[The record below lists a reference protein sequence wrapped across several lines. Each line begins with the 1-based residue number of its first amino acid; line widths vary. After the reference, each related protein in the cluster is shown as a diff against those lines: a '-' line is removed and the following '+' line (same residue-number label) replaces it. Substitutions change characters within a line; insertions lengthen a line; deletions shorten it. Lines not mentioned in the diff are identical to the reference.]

1 MDFKLVKEFFD
12 SQNKYKFFYSIVNT
26 ITVVLLMFVF
36 INQFYSFIDEKIT
49 KLYVVLAKKAN
60 IVCFV
65 GLVSII
71 LFGKIV
77 DVIAYKLN
85 NDKTKI
91 ILLTIKDLCDI
102 LIRLL
107 IIVELATMLIVPID
121 IINKIFYILVLLYYF
136 FLLFKGLYHFNYD
149 IFTSSDIAIP
159 YFDCDYKRLH
169 LDDFVIYQGS
179 LYKIKRR
186 NDIYCICRDE
196 DIIDY
201 KEIIPLEDALK
212 NVDGKLKFYQHGQ
225 K

>member
-1 MDFKLVKEFFD
+1 MDFKLVKDFFD
-12 SQNKYKFFYSIVNT
+12 SQNKYKFFYSTVNT
-26 ITVVLLMFVF
+26 ITVVLLMFVLV
-36 INQFYSFIDEKIT
+36 NQFYSFIDEKTIDT
-49 KLYVVLAKKAN
+49 YMVLARK
-60 IVCFV
+60 VDSFYLGC
-65 GLVSII
+65 LVAII

-77 DVIAYKLN
+77 DGIVYKAN

-91 ILLTIKDLCDI
+91 VFFTIKDLCDI
-102 LIRLL
+102 LARLL
-107 IIVELATMLIVPID
+107 IIVELVIMLIVPID

-136 FLLFKGLYHFNYD
+136 FLLFKGLYHFNYN
-149 IFTSSDIAIP
+149 IFTLSDISLP
-159 YFDCDYKRLH
+159 YFDCEYKRLH

-186 NDIYCICRDE
+186 NDIYCICRDK

-212 NVDGKLKFYQHGQ
+212 NVDGKLKFHQHGQ

>member
-36 INQFYSFIDEKIT
+36 VNQFYSFIDEKTT

-65 GLVSII
+65 DLVAII

-77 DVIAYKLN
+77 DVFAYKLN

-91 ILLTIKDLCDI
+91 ILFTIKDLCDI
-102 LIRLL
+102 LARLL
-107 IIVELATMLIVPID
+107 IIVELVIMFIVPID

-136 FLLFKGLYHFNYD
+136 FLLFKGLYHFNYN
-149 IFTSSDIAIP
+149 IFTLSDISLP
-159 YFDCDYKRLH
+159 YFDCDYKRLY
-169 LDDFVIYQGS
+169 LDDYVIYQGC
-179 LYKIKRR
+179 LYELKER
-186 NDIYCICRDE
+186 NNIYCICRNKDK
-196 DIIDY
+196 IDY
-201 KEIIPLEDALK
+201 KEIISLEDALK